1 MGRGNSHLF
10 TIIVNGPVN
19 VNDVIDL
26 RPQSLASKRKL
37 HSTPIYLPQTHP
49 VPDKRRYRD
58 VAYVGARRPNTE
70 PYTVASLCHDDLES
84 SGGGDG
90 AEIQGEVHKAIGP
103 LAGPRRVDLR
113 RARLQA

>member
-26 RPQSLASKRKL
+26 SPQSLASKRKL

-49 VPDKRRYRD
+49 VPDKRD

-103 LAGPRRVDLR
+103 LAGPRRVALR
-113 RARLQA
+113 RAGLQA